1 MFEVSREIAG
11 LEKRK
16 STDLVSN
23 RCHHKRNSNPAQR
36 SNRMKS
42 KKKLKSKITRF

>member
-11 LEKRK
+11 PEKRK

-23 RCHHKRNSNPAQR
+23 RCHHKRNSNPAHSAPPHSLALTQQQ
-36 SNRMKS
+36 NE
-42 KKKLKSKITRF
+42 I